1 MTKNPRQLKKL
12 KNTQPKT
19 LTDQQVAKKEQE
31 AWQQQLFKDGDQAVQ
46 VMSDF
51 GSGGERKHL
60 PFRPYSDTHDALMRL
75 ALDLTNKTGGTVK
88 AHDLLI
94 EAVNMVFK
102 KYHVDHVAQ
111 RPCRS
116 SKVQKLTHKA

>member
-1 MTKNPRQLKKL
+1 MAKNERQIKKL
-12 KNTQPKT
+12 NKKVPKT
-19 LTDQQVAKKEQE
+19 LTEKQVEIKVQE
-31 AWQQQLFKDGDQAVQ
+31 AWQQQLLKDGDQAVQ
-46 VMSDF
+46 IMSDF

-75 ALDLTNKTGGTVK
+75 ALDLTNKTGTTVK

-94 EAVNMVFK
+94 EAVNMVFQ

-116 SKVQKLTHKA
+116 SKTQKAKAKA